1 MAVDDVV
8 YEMKQKLLLRN
19 SDSRLLD
26 RYYKGNPPM
35 TWSTHKAD
43 STYARLLAQARSN
56 FALLIIDSVNDRLKV
71 EGFRLDDATADDFV
85 WTQIWQANNL
95 DIFAPMTHQQA
106 LVTGLSYVS
115 VWPDEKVTARVRGE
129 SCMEVFHEVDPAD
142 PLTVVRAIKIWPD
155 VLRKMW
161 FCRLFEQDKV
171 TFMSYPMQSTP
182 LPAEVPGLDQA
193 PALWNVD
200 SETENPF
207 GDVVPIVPFL
217 NRPQLDG
224 GGMSEIGDM
233 LDVLDR
239 INTLTADM
247 LLVAELAAF
256 RIRWATGLDIP
267 VDATGARVEPFN
279 VALDRLWVSESP
291 ETSFGSFDPTP
302 LDGYGA
308 AVDQAIQQ
316 AAAIS
321 RTPPFLLLGKITN
334 LSAEA
339 LQGTTQGLVEKI
351 KNRMLTYGQS
361 WETVVKLALMAW
373 NDPRQNLV
381 DVETIWA
388 DPSSVSEAA
397 KVDALTKMV
406 AIGLPV
412 RAAWERW
419 GASPQEIARWEQQR
433 ADELWDKMLA
443 AQAAQPPAVTMVN
456 PAGGQTD
463 QQQQQDQQQPD
474 QQAQPA
480 Q

>member
-8 YEMKQKLLLRN
+8 SEMKTKLLLRN
-19 SDSRLLD
+19 GDSRMLE
-26 RYYKGNPPM
+26 RYYQGVPPM
-35 TWSTHKAD
+35 TWSTQKAD
-43 STYARLLAQARSN
+43 ATYRRLLAQARSN

-71 EGFRLDDATADDFV
+71 EGFRLDEAAADDFV
-85 WTQIWQANNL
+85 WTNVWQANNL

-106 LVTGLSYVS
+106 LVTGLSYAS

-129 SCMEVFHEVDPAD
+129 SCFEVFHEVDPAD
-142 PLTVVRAIKIWPD
+142 PLTVLRAVKIWPD
-155 VLRKMW
+155 VLRKTW

-171 TFMSYPMQSTP
+171 TFMSAPMNFNP

-193 PALWNVD
+193 PSLWEVD
-200 SETENPF
+200 EEVDNPF
-207 GDVVPIVPFL
+207 DGIVPIVPFL

-224 GGMSEIGDM
+224 TGVSEIGDM

-267 VDATGARVEPFN
+267 VDANGNRVEPFN

-291 ETSFGSFDPTP
+291 ETTFGSFDPTP
-302 LDGYGA
+302 LEGYGA

-339 LQGTTQGLVEKI
+339 LQGTTQGLVEKV
-351 KNRMLTYGQS
+351 KHRMLTFGQS

-388 DPSSVSEAA
+388 DPSSVSESA

-406 AIGLPV
+406 SIGLPV

-419 GASPQEIARWEQQR
+419 GASPQEIARWEQQK

-443 AQAAQPPAVTMVN
+443 AQAANPPAVTMVN
-456 PAGGQTD
+456 PAAP
-463 QQQQQDQQQPD
+463 DQQQPP
-474 QQAQPA
+474 QQPDTQPA
-480 Q
+480 A